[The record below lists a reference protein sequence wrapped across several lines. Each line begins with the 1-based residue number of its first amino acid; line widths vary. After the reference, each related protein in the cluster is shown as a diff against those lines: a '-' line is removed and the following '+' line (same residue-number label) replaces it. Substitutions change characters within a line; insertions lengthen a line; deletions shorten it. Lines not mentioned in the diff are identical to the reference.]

1 MKCQFTAWKVSKY
14 GVVSGPYFPVF
25 ELNTEVDSVKL
36 RIQSENRKIQTRNN
50 SVFGHFSRSNL
61 QSNKNYKNTNDELL
75 NQMTSDINSNAK
87 QMPGILLFRCGN
99 LQCAM
104 KLLTLS
110 WRRHLSY
117 SNQSIHLLCKSMDW
131 FLYDGDL
138 LLERTDRSFLKSSR
152 P

>member
-1 MKCQFTAWKVSKY
+1 MSKY

-25 ELNTEVDSVKL
+25 ELNTEVDSVNL

-50 SVFGHFSRSNL
+50 SVFGNFSRSNL

-75 NQMTSDINSNAK
+75 NQMTSDITSNAK

-110 WRRHLSY
+110 
-117 SNQSIHLLCKSMDW
+117 
-131 FLYDGDL
+131 
-138 LLERTDRSFLKSSR
+138 
-152 P
+152 